1 MGSKD
6 DIMQHFIENGLKRQF
21 PECLGW
27 KIISRE
33 FLSGYDQIITFER
46 LGIRGEERII
56 VGFTFDPALSDL
68 ILMKLNNVPASSPA
82 NSRSNRKAI
91 LVAKGCDLSGLPM
104 KTEVYYLKNFVYR
117 DSELVWLKHP
127 NERFQRMEKPE
138 VKSETPVS
146 VVA

>member
-21 PECLGW
+21 PECQGW
-27 KIISRE
+27 KILSHE
-33 FLSGYDQIITFER
+33 FLSGYNQVITIER
-46 LGIRGEERII
+46 LGVRGQERIS
-56 VGFTFDPALSDL
+56 VGCSFDPSLPGSILQMLS
-68 ILMKLNNVPASSPA
+68 NVPASSPA
-82 NSRSNRKAI
+82 NSRSNRKAV
-91 LVAKGCDLSGLPM
+91 LVVNGCDVSGIAP

-127 NERFQRMEKPE
+127 SQRFQRMEKPE
-138 VKSETPVS
+138 VKCETPVT